1 MITNYKQI
9 ILETLRMLTE
19 DAKKDVMD
27 FLESVK
33 GYRYTK
39 IEVSLKGFYTSR
51 LYKDNI
57 PYDYDQSTL
66 IEIIPNRAI
75 GGQEIQ
81 FINLK
86 EPINQ
91 QIIDAVDEAVEKQ
104 FPTFVR
110 KSGNID
116 GFIQWKDE
124 SRPKDVTPDNDDDF
138 EDTSPQDD
146 INPVN

>member
-19 DAKKDVMD
+19 NAKKDVMD
-27 FLESVK
+27 FLESIK
-33 GYRYTK
+33 GYKYTK
-39 IEVSLKGFYTSR
+39 IEVSLKGFYTAR

-75 GGQEIQ
+75 GGQEIE

-124 SRPKDVTPDNDDDF
+124 SHTLSNSSTDSEDEF
-138 EDTSPQDD
+138 EDLSSQSKEP
-146 INPVN
+146 